1 MTGLKK
7 VTWSQTQHK
16 KTHVLFPDTTLGLSL
31 SYPWEYHVCVWKD
44 FDHFV
49 GGGPCLCV
57 HAHVP
62 LLAAVPEAP
71 APAELY
77 VSGYPGSLP
86 ASHISEH
93 TMNDSP
99 SSKRRSQAPLTKTH
113 KHGGIKK
120 SVHLLKLHF
129 GYMNEPFQAQ

>member
-1 MTGLKK
+1 MLHF
-7 VTWSQTQHK
+7 QIQHS
-16 KTHVLFPDTTLGLSL
+16 G
-31 SYPWEYHVCVWKD
+31 YPWEYHVCVWKD

-49 GGGPCLCV
+49 GGGLCLCV
-57 HAHVP
+57 LAHVP

-120 SVHLLKLHF
+120 SFHLLKLHF
-129 GYMNEPFQAQ
+129 GYMHEPFQAQ